1 MTLVSGV
8 GSMGLAFRLARREL
22 RQGLKGF
29 TVFLACLTLGVGA
42 IAGVGSLSAAIGQ
55 GLARDGQALLGG
67 DMEFRLSQR
76 AASVE
81 EQAWIA
87 ARGTSSETIQMR
99 AMAQGL
105 PTDKRTLVEL
115 KAVDAV
121 YPL

>member
-1 MTLVSGV
+1 MSGASAV
-8 GSMGLAFRLARREL
+8 GLGLALRLARREL
-22 RQGLKGF
+22 RHGLKGF

-76 AASVE
+76 APSAE
-81 EQAWIA
+81 EKAWIT
-87 ARGTSSETIQMR
+87 ARGTPSETIQMR
-99 AMAQGL
+99 VMAEGQPSG
-105 PTDKRTLVEL
+105 KRTLVEL
-115 KAVDAV
+115 KAVDGA